1 MGPSRTEGSQNAS
14 LWRCL
19 SRQFPKEDGGGG
31 GTLGNPVKFQVCK
44 TAGRPQNPDRENA
57 LKGEMLNLLC
67 FREPSGNQLKI
78 PGSLPI
84 KGACSYIPPKMKQA
98 SEPWESTDPTLGFCP
113 DNTTFHL
120 RILYASLGTSRMH
133 EPF

>member
-19 SRQFPKEDGGGG
+19 SRQFPKEGGGGG
-31 GTLGNPVKFQVCK
+31 GTHGNPVKFQVCK

-67 FREPSGNQLKI
+67 FRESVEN
-78 PGSLPI
+78 
-84 KGACSYIPPKMKQA
+84 
-98 SEPWESTDPTLGFCP
+98 
-113 DNTTFHL
+113 
-120 RILYASLGTSRMH
+120 SRFLAYKRSMFIH
-133 EPF
+133 TPQDEAGI